1 MTKPKVSSDVERAQI
16 DGSIYDGMMAAVS
29 VPDPAG
35 AGGLRTIAHCPRY
48 DDALAIVTALN
59 RISGGDEVTASALV
73 EQWEAEWLTAEGAH
87 WGDHVAWGAARDIAK
102 RIDLAMTKAW
112 VSHPNPSG

>member
-59 RISGGDEVTASALV
+59 RISGGDEVTEAAMTLVDLMAFDTDKPEVSA
-73 EQWEAEWLTAEGAH
+73 
-87 WGDHVAWGAARDIAK
+87 AWNRLRIAL
-102 RIDLAMTKAW
+102 LAMRRA
-112 VSHPNPSG
+112 SRSEQG